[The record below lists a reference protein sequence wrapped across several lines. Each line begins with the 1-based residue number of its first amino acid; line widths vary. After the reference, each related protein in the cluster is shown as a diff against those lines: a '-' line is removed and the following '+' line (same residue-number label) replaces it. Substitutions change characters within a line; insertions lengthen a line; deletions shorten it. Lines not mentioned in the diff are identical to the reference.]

1 MLGTQEELSIFGGPP
16 VVGEGAVQPWPQ
28 VAAADKAAVMGV
40 PKR

>member
-1 MLGTQEELSIFGGPP
+1 MLGTQGELAILGGPAA
-16 VVGEGAVQPWPQ
+16 VGEGAVQPWPQ